1 MTVRLS
7 ATIRSQRGPV
17 DSRFPQLAPCPVL
30 MCCKVRVQLLNV
42 SAVPS
47 WHLAAILRASKRRV
61 VDQQVIAD
69 RCE

>member
-1 MTVRLS
+1 
-7 ATIRSQRGPV
+7 
-17 DSRFPQLAPCPVL
+17 
-30 MCCKVRVQLLNV
+30 LLNV
-42 SAVPS
+42 SVLPS